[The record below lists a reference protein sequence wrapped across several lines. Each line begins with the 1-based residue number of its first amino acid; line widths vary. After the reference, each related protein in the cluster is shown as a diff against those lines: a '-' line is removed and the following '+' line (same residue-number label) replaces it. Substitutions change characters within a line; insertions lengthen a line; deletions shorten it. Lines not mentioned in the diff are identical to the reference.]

1 MNPNQN
7 ERRDAP
13 STLNNEDNMTLKPKD
28 FETSLKKL
36 EEIVK
41 ELEEGE
47 LTLEQSLE
55 RYEQGVALARFC
67 SSKLEEAE
75 KRIELLQIDMNGEPR
90 KDAEGNVVTRP
101 FDIEQEEK

>member
-1 MNPNQN
+1 
-7 ERRDAP
+7 
-13 STLNNEDNMTLKPKD
+13 MTMKPKD

-47 LTLEQSLE
+47 LTLEQSLD
-55 RYEQGVALARFC
+55 RYEKGIHLARFC

-75 KRIELLQIDMNGEPR
+75 KRIEMLQKDEHGEVR
-90 KDAEGNVVTRP
+90 RDADGKVLQTP
-101 FDIEQEEK
+101 LDFEQEKP

>member
-1 MNPNQN
+1 
-7 ERRDAP
+7 
-13 STLNNEDNMTLKPKD
+13 MTIKPKD

-55 RYEQGVALARFC
+55 RYEKGIGLARFC
-67 SSKLEEAE
+67 STKLEEAE
-75 KRIELLQIDMNGEPR
+75 KRIEMLQKDEQGELR
-90 KDAEGNVVTRP
+90 RDADGKVLQTP
-101 FDIEQEEK
+101 LDFEKEKP

>member
-1 MNPNQN
+1 
-7 ERRDAP
+7 
-13 STLNNEDNMTLKPKD
+13 MTMKPKD

-55 RYEQGVALARFC
+55 RYEKGIRLARFC
-67 SSKLEEAE
+67 NTKLEEAE
-75 KRIELLQIDMNGEPR
+75 KRIEMLQKDEQGEPR
-90 KDAEGNVVTRP
+90 RDAEGNVLQTP
-101 FDIEQEEK
+101 LDFEKEKP

>member
-1 MNPNQN
+1 
-7 ERRDAP
+7 
-13 STLNNEDNMTLKPKD
+13 MTIKPKD

-55 RYEQGVALARFC
+55 RYEKGIRLARFC
-67 SSKLEEAE
+67 STKLEEAE
-75 KRIELLQIDMNGEPR
+75 KRIEMLQKDEQGELR
-90 KDAEGNVVTRP
+90 RDADGKVLQTP
-101 FDIEQEEK
+101 LDFEKEKP

>member
-1 MNPNQN
+1 M
-7 ERRDAP
+7 
-13 STLNNEDNMTLKPKD
+13 KPKD

-55 RYEQGVALARFC
+55 RYEKGIRLARFC

-75 KRIELLQIDMNGEPR
+75 KRIEMLQKDEQGEPR
-90 KDAEGNVVTRP
+90 RDADGNILQTP
-101 FDIEQEEK
+101 LDFEKEKP

>member
-1 MNPNQN
+1 
-7 ERRDAP
+7 
-13 STLNNEDNMTLKPKD
+13 MTVKPKD

-55 RYEQGVALARFC
+55 RYEKGIALARFC
-67 SSKLEEAE
+67 NAKLEEAQ
-75 KRIELLQIDMNGEPR
+75 KRIEVLQKDENGEPR
-90 KDAEGNVVTRP
+90 RDANGKVIQNP
-101 FDIEQEEK
+101 LDFEKEKS

>member
-1 MNPNQN
+1 
-7 ERRDAP
+7 
-13 STLNNEDNMTLKPKD
+13 MTMKPKD

-55 RYEQGVALARFC
+55 RYEKGIGLARFC
-67 SSKLEEAE
+67 STKLEEAE
-75 KRIELLQIDMNGEPR
+75 KRIEMLQKDEQGELR
-90 KDAEGNVVTRP
+90 RDADGKVLQTP
-101 FDIEQEEK
+101 LDFEKEKP

>member
-1 MNPNQN
+1 
-7 ERRDAP
+7 
-13 STLNNEDNMTLKPKD
+13 MTVKPKD

-55 RYEQGVALARFC
+55 RYEKGIALARFC
-67 SSKLEEAE
+67 SAKLEEAE
-75 KRIELLQIDMNGEPR
+75 KRIEMLQKDEMGEPR
-90 KDAEGNVVTRP
+90 TDANGNVLQTPLDFER
-101 FDIEQEEK
+101 EKR